1 MAHFKMADQYST
13 GDTSV
18 ELSSSDSKKRPLDGA
33 GDGRPAFKRS
43 NLGGMHSCKKFRC
56 SLCKMRLFLGMC
68 FGHGAMRRQDE
79 ISTLL
84 RLSVTVSFSL
94 MRKTI

>member
-1 MAHFKMADQYST
+1 MAGLLLRGQT
-13 GDTSV
+13 LEVCSV
-18 ELSSSDSKKRPLDGA
+18 K
-33 GDGRPAFKRS
+33 
-43 NLGGMHSCKKFRC
+43 KKFRS

-84 RLSVTVSFSL
+84 RLSVTV
-94 MRKTI
+94 

>member
-1 MAHFKMADQYST
+1 MLEMAGLLLRGQT
-13 GDTSV
+13 LEVCSV
-18 ELSSSDSKKRPLDGA
+18 K
-33 GDGRPAFKRS
+33 
-43 NLGGMHSCKKFRC
+43 KKFRS

-84 RLSVTVSFSL
+84 RLSVTV
-94 MRKTI
+94 